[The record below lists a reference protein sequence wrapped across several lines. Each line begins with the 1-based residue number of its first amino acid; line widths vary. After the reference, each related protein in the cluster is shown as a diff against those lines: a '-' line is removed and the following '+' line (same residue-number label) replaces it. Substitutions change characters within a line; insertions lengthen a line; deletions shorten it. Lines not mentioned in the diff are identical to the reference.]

1 MNSYKTEWLEHIMD
15 LQLPPFASSSEDEQM
30 DESNVFVERQIR
42 QRQRE
47 SAMALGMVV
56 AAHAAQSQIKG
67 RLGMVLRVGGRLGV
81 RVIPVA
87 GALLTAYDVYMF
99 LSDD

>member
-42 QRQRE
+42 QRKTE
-47 SAMALGMVV
+47 AGMALGM
-56 AAHAAQSQIKG
+56 ALAGHAAQNQIKG
-67 RLGMVLRVGGRLGV
+67 RLGMALRVGGRLGV

-87 GALLTAYDVYMF
+87 AAVMTAYDIYMF